1 MKAEG
6 QLLETRGQGGWSM
19 TSWSR
24 GEVPETRSK
33 RENIGVGILC
43 SVLRFERKDML
54 PCEKTLC
61 LEKELKEEAG
71 PGSPFGKLGI
81 LQITA
86 NPPWAGGS
94 GRNREE
100 CVDF

>member
-1 MKAEG
+1 
-6 QLLETRGQGGWSM
+6 M

-71 PGSPFGKLGI
+71 PGSQFGKMASSRSLPI
-81 LQITA
+81 
-86 NPPWAGGS
+86 PP
-94 GRNREE
+94 GRVAAAETE
-100 CVDF
+100 KSV